1 MLSTRPSLL
10 TNRPLARASRCGS
23 LSSRGIKL
31 AKASTNA
38 ASAMAASASSGS
50 TSNGWGCPSHSN
62 CTARTIVQVAPMPL
76 AISISR
82 RGGQWL
88 SCLPSNGSTSTLAS

>member
-23 LSSRGIKL
+23 LSSTGIRL
-31 AKASTNA
+31 AKASTSA

-50 TSNGWGCPSHSN
+50 TSSGWGCPNSSN
-62 CTARTIVQVAPMPL
+62 
-76 AISISR
+76 
-82 RGGQWL
+82 
-88 SCLPSNGSTSTLAS
+88 